1 MSVVVKIAPCATK
14 GAPDGETRSLDTDRG
29 GDVSSRATAPASS
42 GRRTAAHP
50 SYPVRCQERQHTRKE
65 RRMTDAAERPTLPPH
80 VPTGIVGL
88 DTILR
93 GGLLQGG
100 VYAIVGPPGAG
111 KTILGNQLCFHH
123 VATGG
128 RAVYITLLTESHGR
142 LFSYLSSLAFFD
154 PAVIGDSLR
163 YYSAARELEEGGL
176 AGLGDYLRTVMRAD
190 KSTLL
195 VLDGPAPLSR
205 RAAGPGGGA
214 WVHHAAAHGDGP
226 AGRGPPRLRH
236 GRRRH
241 RVGRS
246 PRRTARGPRALRPQV
261 PWPWLPARRPCVR
274 HHGHR
279 ARRVPAHRGA
289 PRRALAGDHGAARA
303 SRVRHRRPRR
313 DAAGGVLVGSSTLLL
328 GEAGTGKTLAGASFL
343 VTGAQAGEPGLYV
356 GFFESPA
363 RLISKVD
370 GVGLTLGRQVA
381 NGTIALMWQPPLEAS
396 IDALAGALL
405 TAVRERGVRRL
416 FIDGLEGFARVSVEP
431 ERIEAFFT
439 ALSNE
444 LRALDVT
451 TVVSLE
457 QTRLFDPTVEAPIR
471 GVSATFE
478 NLLLLRTVELR
489 AQLHRLVSI
498 IKMRESAYDAAIH
511 EFCISDQGI
520 DVAATFAS
528 ADTVLTDLE
537 RPGPAPTTGA
547 PSPETGRGR

>member
-1 MSVVVKIAPCATK
+1 
-14 GAPDGETRSLDTDRG
+14 
-29 GDVSSRATAPASS
+29 
-42 GRRTAAHP
+42 
-50 SYPVRCQERQHTRKE
+50 
-65 RRMTDAAERPTLPPH
+65 
-80 VPTGIVGL
+80 
-88 DTILR
+88 
-93 GGLLQGG
+93 
-100 VYAIVGPPGAG
+100 
-111 KTILGNQLCFHH
+111 
-123 VATGG
+123 
-128 RAVYITLLTESHGR
+128 
-142 LFSYLSSLAFFD
+142 
-154 PAVIGDSLR
+154 
-163 YYSAARELEEGGL
+163 
-176 AGLGDYLRTVMRAD
+176 
-190 KSTLL
+190 
-195 VLDGPAPLSR
+195 
-205 RAAGPGGGA
+205 
-214 WVHHAAAHGDGP
+214 
-226 AGRGPPRLRH
+226 
-236 GRRRH
+236 
-241 RVGRS
+241 
-246 PRRTARGPRALRPQV
+246 
-261 PWPWLPARRPCVR
+261 
-274 HHGHR
+274 
-279 ARRVPAHRGA
+279 
-289 PRRALAGDHGAARA
+289 
-303 SRVRHRRPRR
+303 
-313 DAAGGVLVGSSTLLL
+313 VLVGSSTLLL

>member
-1 MSVVVKIAPCATK
+1 
-14 GAPDGETRSLDTDRG
+14 
-29 GDVSSRATAPASS
+29 
-42 GRRTAAHP
+42 
-50 SYPVRCQERQHTRKE
+50 
-65 RRMTDAAERPTLPPH
+65 MTDAAERPTLPPH

-93 GGLLQGG
+93 GGFLRGG
-100 VYAIVGPPGAG
+100 LYAVVGPPGAG

-154 PAVIGDSLR
+154 PAVIGDSVR
-163 YYSAARELEEGGL
+163 YYSASRELEEGGL
-176 AGLGDYLRTVMRAD
+176 AGLRDYLRTVMRAD

-195 VLDGPAPLSR
+195 VLDGFAAVAPT
-205 RAAGPGGGA
+205 AAGDLDLHRFLAAVQVQGA
-214 WVHHAAAHGDGP
+214 ASGCTTLLLMPTAQMDAAHAADTMVDGVI
-226 AGRGPPRLRH
+226 ALDD
-236 GRRRH
+236 RR
-241 RVGRS
+241 V
-246 PRRTARGPRALRPQV
+246 GPRAVRELSVPKFRGRGYLRGGHACDITDAGLVVYPRTEALLAA
-261 PWPWLPARRPCVR
+261 PSREITARRER
-274 HHGHR
+274 HAFGI
-279 ARRVPAHRGA
+279 
-289 PRRALAGDHGAARA
+289 AGL
-303 SRVRHRRPRR
+303 
-313 DAAGGVLVGSSTLLL
+313 DAMLRGGVLVGSTTLLL
-328 GEAGTGKTLAGASFL
+328 GEPGTGKTLTGTSFL

-363 RLISKVD
+363 RLIGKVD
-370 GVGLTLGRQVA
+370 GVGLTLGRHVA
-381 NGTIALMWQPPLEAS
+381 NGMIALTWQPPLEAS
-396 IDALAGALL
+396 IDALAGELL

-416 FIDGLEGFARVSVEP
+416 FIDGLDGFARTAVEP
-431 ERIEAFFT
+431 ERIDAFFT

-498 IKMRESAYDAAIH
+498 IKVRESDYDAAIH
-511 EFCISDQGI
+511 EFRISDRGI

-537 RPGPAPTTGA
+537 RPGPTPTTGPA
-547 PSPETGRGR
+547 ASASALEAGPES